1 MTDPNNFGF
10 DSLLQDLGVP
20 VEIHQNPVVA
30 DEPADP
36 EPVVSVTEAVSVT
49 TEEAAAAV
57 AATRF
62 PPDGVRGVAGSTRA
76 AGYGWIKDYLNKANK
91 EICVLVQTETR
102 QALDNLAA
110 VLAAAGSSPS
120 QVVRTTVYLQDLDD
134 FARVNAL
141 YAEVF
146 GGGVA
151 PARACVQVAALPKG
165 ALVEIDAI
173 ATVSG

>member
-57 AATRF
+57 IEAADEGASEGSRDDRRRRRRRRRRHDESGFDGGEGESAEHEEGSPAVAVADSDSEEEEDEPFEVEDLTNLQF
-62 PPDGVRGVAGSTRA
+62 PSWDELIGSLHR
-76 AGYGWIKDYLNKANK
+76 
-91 EICVLVQTETR
+91 
-102 QALDNLAA
+102 
-110 VLAAAGSSPS
+110 PHH
-120 QVVRTTVYLQDLDD
+120 
-134 FARVNAL
+134 
-141 YAEVF
+141 
-146 GGGVA
+146 
-151 PARACVQVAALPKG
+151 
-165 ALVEIDAI
+165 
-173 ATVSG
+173 

>member
-57 AATRF
+57 I
-62 PPDGVRGVAGSTRA
+62 DA
-76 AGYGWIKDYLNKANK
+76 AGDPAKMN
-91 EICVLVQTETR
+91 
-102 QALDNLAA
+102 
-110 VLAAAGSSPS
+110 
-120 QVVRTTVYLQDLDD
+120 QVSTV
-134 FARVNAL
+134 
-141 YAEVF
+141 
-146 GGGVA
+146 
-151 PARACVQVAALPKG
+151 ARANPPTMRKARLLWPLRMPIPRMRKTNRSRWRISPTSSSLPG
-165 ALVEIDAI
+165 
-173 ATVSG
+173 TS

>member
-57 AATRF
+57 IEAADEGASEGSRDDRRRRRRRRRRHDESGFEGGEAESAEHEEGSPAVAVADSDSEEEEDEPFEVEDLTNLQF
-62 PPDGVRGVAGSTRA
+62 PSWDELIGSLHR
-76 AGYGWIKDYLNKANK
+76 
-91 EICVLVQTETR
+91 
-102 QALDNLAA
+102 
-110 VLAAAGSSPS
+110 PHH
-120 QVVRTTVYLQDLDD
+120 
-134 FARVNAL
+134 
-141 YAEVF
+141 
-146 GGGVA
+146 
-151 PARACVQVAALPKG
+151 
-165 ALVEIDAI
+165 
-173 ATVSG
+173 

>member
-57 AATRF
+57 IEAADEGASEGSRDDRRRRRRRRRRGPGQDESGFDGGEGESADHEEGSPAVAVADADSEDEEDEPFEVEDLTNLQF
-62 PPDGVRGVAGSTRA
+62 PSWDELIGSLHR
-76 AGYGWIKDYLNKANK
+76 
-91 EICVLVQTETR
+91 
-102 QALDNLAA
+102 
-110 VLAAAGSSPS
+110 PHH
-120 QVVRTTVYLQDLDD
+120 
-134 FARVNAL
+134 
-141 YAEVF
+141 
-146 GGGVA
+146 
-151 PARACVQVAALPKG
+151 
-165 ALVEIDAI
+165 
-173 ATVSG
+173 

>member
-57 AATRF
+57 IEAADEGASEGSRDDRRRRRRRRRRHDESGFEGGEAESAEHEEGSPAVAVADADSEDEEDEPFEVEDLTNLQF
-62 PPDGVRGVAGSTRA
+62 PSWDELIGSLHR
-76 AGYGWIKDYLNKANK
+76 
-91 EICVLVQTETR
+91 
-102 QALDNLAA
+102 
-110 VLAAAGSSPS
+110 PHH
-120 QVVRTTVYLQDLDD
+120 
-134 FARVNAL
+134 
-141 YAEVF
+141 
-146 GGGVA
+146 
-151 PARACVQVAALPKG
+151 
-165 ALVEIDAI
+165 
-173 ATVSG
+173 